1 MDFRLDDD
9 QTALRDAVRSLSE
22 RHFALADV
30 AAREGPPAADA
41 AWRDLTAMGIFELL
55 VPIDGDTPGSG
66 TVTAAVALEE
76 LSAHLA
82 TGPVLWTTI
91 TAPLLAGA
99 GIAAGRVAGVLGSGE
114 PGVPV
119 VIEHTAEADVVIAVH
134 DDRVERLD
142 IAALH
147 ATDTGEPFDPLTPT
161 VAYASVPLGDVIGG
175 PEQARAIR
183 LAGTVL
189 AAAQLVGAAQGAL
202 DVATAYALERH
213 QFGVPIGSFQAIK
226 HMLSDMYVRVEM
238 ARSSTYAAAAIL
250 DDEHGGDAQHA
261 ASAAKLLAGQAG
273 IDNGRAAV
281 QVLGGMG
288 FTWEMLPH
296 YFLKRS
302 WVLEQSFGTGESH
315 ALALGDALAAALGAS
330 TSEGVA
336 AWT

>member
-1 MDFRLDDD
+1 MDFRFDDD
-9 QTALRDAVRSLSE
+9 QAALRDAVRGLSE

-30 AAREGPPAADA
+30 AAREGSPAAPA
-41 AWRDLTAMGIFELL
+41 AWRDLTTMGIFEFL
-55 VPIDGDTPGSG
+55 VPIDGDTPGPG
-66 TVTAAVALEE
+66 AVTAAVALEE

-99 GIAAGRVAGVLGSGE
+99 GVEVGRVAGVLESGE
-114 PGVPV
+114 PGGPV
-119 VIEHTAEADVVIAVH
+119 VIEHAAEADVVITVK
-134 DDRVERLD
+134 DDWVERLE
-142 IAALH
+142 IATLH
-147 ATDTGEPFDPLTPT
+147 ATDSGEPFDPLTPSL
-161 VAYASVPLGDVIGG
+161 AYDSVPPGDVIGG
-175 PEQARAIR
+175 REEARAIR

-238 ARSSTYAAAAIL
+238 ARSATYAAAAIL
-250 DDEHGGDAQHA
+250 DDERGGDARHA
-261 ASAAKLLAGQAG
+261 ASSAKLLAGQAG

-296 YFLKRS
+296 YFLKRA

-315 ALALGDALAAALGAS
+315 ALALGDALGDAIGVV
-330 TSEGVA
+330 TSQSGA